1 MTGHKGQSILWAL
14 GLWIAWTGAT
24 WWLEGRI
31 NTLGRPDAVVE
42 RLIYAIL
49 ANLLIGVL
57 AAGLVL
63 RRRFTIASAQPRRSG
78 FGPLRRSALFVPAG
92 LAAGL
97 LFYMAGGAPSL
108 DPVVILNAYAQV
120 FVVSMAEVM
129 VCWAV
134 VAGSVR
140 RSVEYRAW
148 LAVPAAAIIASVLFG
163 VYHFAHS
170 APFNTPSMV
179 AFLSVIGLVTSAVF
193 FLTEDL
199 YATIA
204 FHNALG
210 TLGIVRA
217 LDSAGSLAAFETVQW
232 PLIATAFAGLCILVA
247 VDVTVVR
254 PRGFEPRTR

>member
-1 MTGHKGQSILWAL
+1 MTGRNGQSILWAL
-14 GLWIAWTGAT
+14 GLWIAWTAAT
-24 WWLEGRI
+24 WWFEGRI
-31 NTLGRPDAVVE
+31 NTLGRPDAVGH
-42 RLIYAIL
+42 RLIYALI

-63 RRRFTIASAQPRRSG
+63 RQRFRHAAAQPRLSG
-78 FGPLRRSALFVPAG
+78 FGPPRRSALCVPAG

-97 LFYMAGGAPSL
+97 LFYMASGAPSH
-108 DPVVILNAYAQV
+108 DPIVILNAYAQV
-120 FVVSMAEVM
+120 LVVSMAEVM

-134 VAGSVR
+134 VAGAVPGSL
-140 RSVEYRAW
+140 ENRAW
-148 LAVPAAAIIASVLFG
+148 VAVLSAAVIASVLFG

-170 APFNTPSMV
+170 APFNAPGIV
-179 AFLSVIGLVTSAVF
+179 AFLSIIGLVTSAVF
-193 FLTEDL
+193 FLTGDL

-217 LDSAGSLAAFETVQW
+217 LDSADSLAVFETVQW
-232 PLIATAFAGLCILVA
+232 PLIATALGGLCVLVA
-247 VDVTVVR
+247 VDVIVVR

>member
-1 MTGHKGQSILWAL
+1 M
-14 GLWIAWTGAT
+14 
-24 WWLEGRI
+24 
-31 NTLGRPDAVVE
+31 
-42 RLIYAIL
+42 
-49 ANLLIGVL
+49 
-57 AAGLVL
+57 
-63 RRRFTIASAQPRRSG
+63 
-78 FGPLRRSALFVPAG
+78 
-92 LAAGL
+92 
-97 LFYMAGGAPSL
+97 
-108 DPVVILNAYAQV
+108 ILNAYAQV